1 MEWFPARQGQVDRLA
16 GAVLPGCHLSGGLRG
31 GAKRCGH
38 SPSLRQNMAAQPNCD
53 TLLSAMLPSNV
64 PEWPSPPSRGRR
76 FARAAVRPLLALV
89 LIGGLVGLAQSL
101 VGLDQLAKLAI
112 PGPATSAQT
121 RADNAESRNWAGY
134 AATVGKY
141 TAVSG
146 TWTVPEFAPDS
157 PVGADATWVGIGG
170 VHGNDLVQA
179 GTQETVADHGRTQY
193 QAWVEML
200 PQSSQPVPLPI
211 SAGDS
216 ISISIE
222 QSAKDQWRIAF
233 ANNTSGK
240 AYEMSVHYESS
251 LSSAEWVVEAPSA
264 RRGRILP
271 LDTFGTITF
280 SQATAVKDGQTVT
293 VSQAGGHP
301 ITMISRS
308 GHALASPSV
317 LGEDGGSFSVLES
330 LF

>member
-1 MEWFPARQGQVDRLA
+1 VLA
-16 GAVLPGCHLSGGLRG
+16 I
-31 GAKRCGH
+31 
-38 SPSLRQNMAAQPNCD
+38 
-53 TLLSAMLPSNV
+53 
-64 PEWPSPPSRGRR
+64 
-76 FARAAVRPLLALV
+76 V
-89 LIGGLVGLAQSL
+89 LIGCLLGLAQSF
-101 VGLDQLAKLAI
+101 VGLDQLAKVAI

-121 RADNAESRNWAGY
+121 RADNPESRNWAGY
-134 AATVGKY
+134 AATAGKY

-157 PVGADATWVGIGG
+157 PIGADATWVGIGG

-211 SAGDS
+211 GAGDS

-222 QSAKDQWRIAF
+222 QSAKDQWRIVF
-233 ANNTSGK
+233 VNNTRGQ

-293 VSQAGGHP
+293 VAQAGGHP
-301 ITMISRS
+301 ITMIGRS
-308 GHALASPSV
+308 GRALASPTG